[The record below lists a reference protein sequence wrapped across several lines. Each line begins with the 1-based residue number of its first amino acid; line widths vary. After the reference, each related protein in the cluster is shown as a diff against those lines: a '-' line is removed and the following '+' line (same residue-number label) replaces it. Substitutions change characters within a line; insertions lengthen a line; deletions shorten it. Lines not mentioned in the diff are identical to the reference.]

1 MKSNPQKNDAEK
13 KYKRQILRRKLR
25 LYAVLLV
32 SSVLVLILSIAL
44 LDKNY
49 TTRLEPQ
56 IDRAVIQVAKLLPQL
71 EQNEEALREAYAQM
85 TESWKELLSHD
96 VFSEADFTLPDEAA
110 LEEIAGDT
118 LSWMNRVTKL
128 KVGRDGFMLVV
139 DKETSRILAHPDEN
153 YVGRLFQPFDQIA
166 EDEVIAISSINRWT
180 KPENLNLSLG
190 IMEPYKLAVNRVH
203 TFRDFIDYLR
213 MSLIG
218 CVMDYGDAYIVCGVP
233 ILEWASYIIGNALAF
248 TLVFVILM
256 WLLIKWISLVTDSR
270 RETVKSLRLKLICYA
285 SLACVVMFG
294 VCWYT
299 LILADVTNDLK
310 TMGKHADAAVETL
323 NTYREQRDNLNQFL
337 DEYYM
342 TQCWLAGQV
351 VTKTD
356 RDALTRKDMQHYAD
370 DLNVKYIYA
379 FDQRGRVVVT
389 NSPYDHYS
397 LSEDPDDP
405 SYEFRALL
413 DGVYGVIQD
422 PALDKRFDEDVQ
434 YIGMSLR
441 NKEDLCDGFV
451 MIAVDPAL
459 RNDLISPLTVETV
472 LSNLIIGLPEHAIAV
487 DKATLNIIAT
497 TGIGFKGASVEELG
511 IRKENLTEDFSGF
524 LKINGQTYYAGV
536 SETEDLYLVPIVRRT
551 ATLDN
556 LIVSLWMAL
565 CTAVT
570 SLIILALT
578 LCGYQRVVLD
588 GAPVAEESKAPEAE
602 AEPSSRGLFSGISNL
617 IPVQDKWG
625 MEERWGM
632 ESVPRDKQTPEQRIS
647 RIIYRLLLV
656 FCLFILL
663 PTLYVSLDRNGSVM
677 DLGNLAY
684 VISGNWQKGFNI
696 FALTACVFLL
706 CAMYVSVV
714 LLNRILYLIARVSD
728 MRVETVCLLL
738 KNAMKYICVVIF
750 VYYGLAQFGVDTK
763 TLLASAGILS
773 LMISFGA
780 KDLVGDIIAGFFT
793 LVEGSYKVGD
803 FITVGSWYGTVT
815 EIGLR
820 TTKVS
825 FFADTKIFNNSS
837 MRDIVNSDGKAAR
850 MVLNAPVS
858 YDADLAEVEAILGEE
873 LPKMTDR
880 IPGLLKPPQYEGVD
894 SLGDS
899 AVNLRIVI
907 FVQADVR
914 YPALRALNRE
924 IKLLFDRRGI
934 EIPFNQIVVHQAQE
948 TAGNRESPNI

>member
-1 MKSNPQKNDAEK
+1 MKRNPQKNDAEK
-13 KYKRQILRRKLR
+13 RYKRQILRRKLR
-25 LYAVLLV
+25 LYAVLLLA
-32 SSVLVLILSIAL
+32 SVLVLILSIAL

-85 TESWKELLSHD
+85 TESWEELLSHD

-166 EDEVIAISSINRWT
+166 EDEVVAISSINRWT
-180 KPENLNLSLG
+180 KPEDLELSLG

-203 TFRDFIDYLR
+203 TFQGFIDYLR

-233 ILEWASYIIGNALAF
+233 VLEWASYIIGNALAF

-299 LILADVTNDLK
+299 LVLADVTNDLK
-310 TMGKHADAAVETL
+310 TMDKHADAAVETL

-356 RDALTRKDMQHYAD
+356 RNTLTRKDMQHYAD

-397 LSEDPDDP
+397 LSEDPADP

-441 NKEDLCDGFV
+441 NEEDLCDGFV

-536 SETEDLYLVPIVRRT
+536 SETAELYLVPIVRRT

-556 LIVSLWMAL
+556 LKVSLWITL
-565 CTAVT
+565 CTAIT
-570 SLIILALT
+570 SLIILLLT

-588 GAPVAEESKAPEAE
+588 GAPAAAEEKAP
-602 AEPSSRGLFSGISNL
+602 PSHGLLSGISNL

-632 ESVPRDKQTPEQRIS
+632 ESVPGDKQTPEQRIS
-647 RIIYRLLLV
+647 RIVYRLLLV

-750 VYYGLAQFGVDTK
+750 VYYGLAQFGVDTR

-780 KDLVGDIIAGFFT
+780 KDLVSDIIAGFFT
-793 LVEGSYKVGD
+793 LLEGSYKVGD
-803 FITVGSWYGTVT
+803 FITVGSWSGTVT

-820 TTKVS
+820 TTKVNS
-825 FFADTKIFNNSS
+825 FAETKIFNNSS
-837 MRDIVNSDGKAAR
+837 LRDIVNSDGKVAR
-850 MVLNAPVS
+850 MVLNVPVS
-858 YDADLAEVEAILGEE
+858 YAADLAEVEAILAEE
-873 LPKMTDR
+873 LPEMTDR
-880 IPGLLKPPQYEGVD
+880 IPGLIKPVQYEGVD

-907 FVQADVR
+907 FVQAGVR

-924 IKLLFDRRGI
+924 VKLMFDRRGI

-948 TAGNRESPNI
+948 TGRNGETPIL

>member
-1 MKSNPQKNDAEK
+1 MKRNPQKNDAEK
-13 KYKRQILRRKLR
+13 RYKRQILRRKLR
-25 LYAVLLV
+25 LYAVLLLA
-32 SSVLVLILSIAL
+32 SVLVLILSISL

-71 EQNEEALREAYAQM
+71 EQNEDALRKAYAQM
-85 TESWKELLSHD
+85 TESWEELLSHD
-96 VFSEADFTLPDEAA
+96 VFSEADFTLPDEAE
-110 LEEIAGDT
+110 LEKISGET

-180 KPENLNLSLG
+180 KPENLKLSLG
-190 IMEPYKLAVNRVH
+190 IMEPYKLAINRVH
-203 TFRDFIDYLR
+203 TFQSFIDYLR

-285 SLACVVMFG
+285 SLACIVMFG

-356 RDALTRKDMQHYAD
+356 RNTLTRKDMQHYAD

-397 LSEDPDDP
+397 LSEDPADP

-413 DGVYGVIQD
+413 DGVYGVIQE

-434 YIGMSLR
+434 YVGMSLR
-441 NKEDLCDGFV
+441 NEEDLCDGFV

-487 DKATLNIIAT
+487 DKETLNIIAT

-588 GAPVAEESKAPEAE
+588 GAPAAAEEKAP
-602 AEPSSRGLFSGISNL
+602 PSHGLLSGISNL

-632 ESVPRDKQTPEQRIS
+632 ESVPGDKQTPEQRIS
-647 RIIYRLLLV
+647 RIVYRLLLV

-750 VYYGLAQFGVDTK
+750 VYYGLAQFGVDTR

-820 TTKVS
+820 TTKVNA
-825 FFADTKIFNNSS
+825 FAETKIFNNSS
-837 MRDIVNSDGKAAR
+837 LRDIVNSDGKVAR
-850 MVLNAPVS
+850 MVLNVPVS
-858 YDADLAEVEAILGEE
+858 YAADLAEVEAILAEE

-880 IPGLLKPPQYEGVD
+880 IPGLIKPVQYEGVD
-894 SLGDS
+894 SLGDN
-899 AVNLRIVI
+899 AVSLRIVI
-907 FVQADVR
+907 FVQAGVR

-924 IKLLFDRRGI
+924 VKLMFDRRGI

-948 TAGNRESPNI
+948 TGRNGETPIL

>member
-1 MKSNPQKNDAEK
+1 MKRKPQENDAEK
-13 KYKRQILRRKLR
+13 KYKRQILWRKLR
-25 LYAVLLV
+25 LYAVLLLA
-32 SSVLVLILSIAL
+32 SVMVLILSVAL
-44 LDKNY
+44 LDNNY
-49 TTRLEPQ
+49 TARLEPQ
-56 IDRAVIQVAKLLPQL
+56 IARAVVQVAKLLPQL

-85 TESWKELLSHD
+85 TESWEELLSHD
-96 VFSEADFTLPDEAA
+96 VFSEADFTLPDEAM

-118 LSWMNRVTKL
+118 LSWTNRVTKL
-128 KVGRDGFMLVV
+128 KVGRDGFMLVI

-180 KPENLNLSLG
+180 KPENLKLSLG
-190 IMEPYKLAVNRVH
+190 IMEPYKLAINRVH
-203 TFRDFIDYLR
+203 TFQDFIDYLR

-218 CVMDYGDAYIVCGVP
+218 CVMDYGDACIVCGVP

-248 TLVFVILM
+248 TFVFVILM

-270 RETVKSLRLKLICYA
+270 RETVKSLRLKLMCYA

-294 VCWYT
+294 VSWYT
-299 LILADVTNDLK
+299 LVLADVTNDLK
-310 TMGKHADAAVETL
+310 TMDKHADAAMETL

-356 RDALTRKDMQHYAD
+356 RNTLTRKDMQHYAD

-397 LSEDPDDP
+397 LSEDPSDP
-405 SYEFRALL
+405 SYEFRSLL
-413 DGVYGVIQD
+413 DGVYGVIQA

-497 TGIGFKGASVEELG
+497 TGIGFKGETVEELG

-556 LIVSLWMAL
+556 LLVSLRLAL
-565 CTAVT
+565 CTALT
-570 SLIILALT
+570 ALIILLLT

-588 GAPVAEESKAPEAE
+588 GAPALKEETVPETA
-602 AEPSSRGLFSGISNL
+602 PSSHGLFSGISNL
-617 IPVQDKWG
+617 ISVQDKWG
-625 MEERWGM
+625 MEDRWGM
-632 ESVPRDKQTPEQRIS
+632 ESVSRDKLTPEQRIS
-647 RIIYRLLLV
+647 HIVYRLLLV

-663 PTLYVSLDRNGSVM
+663 PTLYVSLDRSGGGMV
-677 DLGNLAY
+677 LGNLAY

-696 FALTACVFLL
+696 FALTACIFLL

-738 KNAMKYICVVIF
+738 RNAMKYICVVVF

-780 KDLVGDIIAGFFT
+780 KDLVSDIIAGFFT
-793 LVEGSYKVGD
+793 LLEGSYKVGD
-803 FITVGSWYGTVT
+803 FVTVGSWSGTVT

-820 TTKVS
+820 TTKVNA
-825 FFADTKIFNNSS
+825 FAETKIFNNSS
-837 MRDIVNSDGKAAR
+837 MRDIVNSDGKVAR

-858 YDADLAEVEAILGEE
+858 YAADLAEVEAILGEE
-873 LPKMTDR
+873 LPKMADK
-880 IPGLLKPPQYEGVD
+880 IPGLLQPPRYEGVD

-899 AVNLRIVI
+899 AVNLRIAIYV
-907 FVQADVR
+907 DPGVR

-924 IKLLFDRRGI
+924 VKLMFDRRGV
-934 EIPFNQIVVHQAQE
+934 EIPFNQIVVHQVQE
-948 TAGNRESPNI
+948 TSGNHETQII